1 MYVYKDTNAQIVFKH
16 PHPGPLYVSV
26 FRGSTQLYP
35 PLGVPSFPLTPDDTV
50 QTSFGGIKVYRG
62 AINYVI
68 TQYPGS
74 LRVEWRDADTR
85 EASTFV
91 KDQFIDV
98 ITPIA
103 PLDYIES
110 AVSESGA
117 GDSNPNVFA
126 QQVKDME
133 NTVRLIIEAYTGR
146 KFTSYTGTK
155 YVQGVQGLSKLLDE
169 ATTIDSISPPPTAD
183 LMRSFT
189 YLNIKQAPPEEF
201 VGQAFDGVIRVP
213 NDYYKNVRYTVTG
226 TWGYADIPAAV
237 QEAAMILIKE
247 LSCNETLYRDRYL
260 QVVSYADNRFQFN
273 SQAFSGTGNAK
284 ADQLLDPYKRGGMIM
299 V

>member
-16 PHPGPLYVSV
+16 PHEGPLYVSV
-26 FRGSTQLYP
+26 FRGSTRLFPEAGQPPIAVYP
-35 PLGVPSFPLTPDDTV
+35 DSDVV
-50 QTSFGGIKVYRG
+50 TSFGGIKVYRG
-62 AINYVI
+62 SVNYMI
-68 TQYPGS
+68 TQYPGT
-74 LRVEWRDADTR
+74 LRVEWRDGSIR
-85 EASTFV
+85 ELSTFI
-91 KDQFIDV
+91 KDQMIDV

-110 AVSESGA
+110 AVSESGM
-117 GDSNPNVFA
+117 GDTNPNVFA

-133 NTVRLIIEAYTGR
+133 NTVRLLIEAYTGR

-155 YVQGVQGLSKLLDE
+155 YVQGIPGLSKLLDE

-213 NDYYKNVRYTVTG
+213 NDYYKNVRYTVVG
-226 TWGYADIPAAV
+226 TWGYGDIPAAV
-237 QEAAMILIKE
+237 QEAAMILINE
-247 LSCNETLYRDRYL
+247 LSCSESLYRDRYL
-260 QVVSYADNRFQFN
+260 QVVSYADSRFQFN
-273 SQAFSGTGNAK
+273 NQAFAGTGNAK
-284 ADQLLDPYKRGGMIM
+284 ADQLLAPFKRGGMII